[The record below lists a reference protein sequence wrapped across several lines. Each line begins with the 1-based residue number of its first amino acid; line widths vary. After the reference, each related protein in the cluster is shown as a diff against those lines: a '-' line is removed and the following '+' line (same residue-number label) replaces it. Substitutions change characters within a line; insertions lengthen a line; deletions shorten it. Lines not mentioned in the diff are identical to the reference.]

1 MSPLR
6 LSGREDIPT
15 GPAVHPD
22 CVDAD
27 TDSERTMPAAGLATV
42 CPLHATQTHAQEE
55 GRRCPNRT
63 RLFSD

>member
-1 MSPLR
+1 MLPLR
-6 LSGREDIPT
+6 LSGREDIPAE
-15 GPAVHPD
+15 PAVHPD

-27 TDSERTMPAAGLATV
+27 TERRMPAAGLATV